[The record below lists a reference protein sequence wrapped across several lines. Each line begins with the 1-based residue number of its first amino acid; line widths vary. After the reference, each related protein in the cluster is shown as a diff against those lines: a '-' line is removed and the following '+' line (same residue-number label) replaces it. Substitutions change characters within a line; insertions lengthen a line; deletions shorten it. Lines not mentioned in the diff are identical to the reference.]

1 MKAKKT
7 LKYVALGAALILTLI
22 VWLFPLYW
30 IVTTSIKTRL
40 DAFAYP
46 PVWVFS
52 PTIESYHET
61 FVVSQSPM
69 TRFLMNS
76 IIISLGTTVLSMI
89 VGTAAAYSLARYQFR
104 AKKHLIFWILSTRM
118 APAIAV
124 VLPIFL
130 LMKRVAL
137 INTFPGMILAYTT
150 FNLPF
155 VVWMM
160 RGFFGEI
167 SKELEEAALIDG
179 ATPWKSFWL
188 VGIPLAA
195 PGLVATAV
203 FCFIFSWNE
212 FLFALVLTG
221 IQTKTLPVAITAFW
235 STSDLKWGQFMA
247 TAVVMI
253 APVLAFAIAVQRYLV
268 RGITL
273 GAVKG

>member
-1 MKAKKT
+1 MKKY
-7 LKYVALGAALILTLI
+7 LKRVLLGLALIVVLI
-22 VWLFPLYW
+22 FWLFPLYW
-30 IVTTSIKTRL
+30 IVATSLKTRL

-46 PVWVFS
+46 PVWLFK
-52 PTIESYHET
+52 PTLESYYET

-69 TRFLMNS
+69 TRFLLNS
-76 IIISLGTTVLSMI
+76 VIIALGTTALSMLI
-89 VGTAAAYSLARYQFR
+89 GTAAAYSLARFR
-104 AKKHLIFWILSTRM
+104 IRHKKHLTFWILSTRM
-118 APAIAV
+118 APPIAV
-124 VLPIFL
+124 VLPLFL
-130 LMKRVAL
+130 IMKRLSL
-137 INTFPGMILAYTT
+137 INTFPGLILAYTT

-160 RGFFGEI
+160 HGFFGEI

-247 TAVVMI
+247 TGVVTI

>member
-253 APVLAFAIAVQRYLV
+253 APVLAFAIAVRRYLV

>member
-1 MKAKKT
+1 MKTKKK
-7 LKYVALGAALILTLI
+7 LKLFALGVVLILILI

-30 IVTTSIKTRL
+30 IVVTSLKTRL

-46 PVWVFS
+46 PVWVFK
-52 PTIESYHET
+52 PTLDSYHET
-61 FVVSQSPM
+61 FIVSQSPM
-69 TRFLMNS
+69 TRFLLNS
-76 IIISLGTTVLSMI
+76 IIISLGTTVFSMI
-89 VGTAAAYSLARYQFR
+89 IGTAAAYSLARFRFR

-118 APAIAV
+118 APAIAII
-124 VLPIFL
+124 LPLFL
-130 LMKRVAL
+130 LMKRVSL
-137 INTFPGMILAYTT
+137 INTFPGLILAYTT

-160 RGFFGEI
+160 QGFFGEI

-221 IQTKTLPVAITAFW
+221 IQTKTLPVAVTAFW

-247 TAVVMI
+247 TGVVMI

-268 RGITL
+268 RGITM

>member
-1 MKAKKT
+1 MMAKKR
-7 LKYVALGAALILTLI
+7 LKWLALGAALILVLV

-30 IVTTSIKTRL
+30 IVTTSLKTRL

-46 PVWVFS
+46 PVWAFR
-52 PTIESYHET
+52 PTLESYNET
-61 FVVSQSPM
+61 FIVSQSPM
-69 TRFLMNS
+69 TRFLLNS
-76 IIISLGTTVLSMI
+76 VIVSLATTLLSMVI
-89 VGTAAAYSLARYQFR
+89 GTASAYALARFPIR
-104 AKKHLIFWILSTRM
+104 GKKHLIFWILSTRM
-118 APAIAV
+118 APPIAV
-124 VLPIFL
+124 VLPLFL
-130 LMKRVAL
+130 LMKRFSL
-137 INTFPGMILAYTT
+137 INTFPGLILAYTT

-160 RGFFGEI
+160 RGFFSEI
-167 SKELEEAALIDG
+167 SRELEEAALIDG

-212 FLFALVLTG
+212 FLFSLVLTG
-221 IQTKTLPVAITAFW
+221 VQTKTLPVAITAFW

-247 TAVVMI
+247 TGVVTI
-253 APVLAFAIAVQRYLV
+253 APVLAFALAVQRYLV

-273 GAVKG
+273 GAIKG

>member
-1 MKAKKT
+1 
-7 LKYVALGAALILTLI
+7 
-22 VWLFPLYW
+22 
-30 IVTTSIKTRL
+30 
-40 DAFAYP
+40 
-46 PVWVFS
+46 
-52 PTIESYHET
+52 
-61 FVVSQSPM
+61 M

-76 IIISLGTTVLSMI
+76 IIISLGTTVLSMM

-124 VLPIFL
+124 VLPLFL

-221 IQTKTLPVAITAFW
+221 IQTKTL
-235 STSDLKWGQFMA
+235 L
-247 TAVVMI
+247 
-253 APVLAFAIAVQRYLV
+253 
-268 RGITL
+268 
-273 GAVKG
+273 

>member
-1 MKAKKT
+1 MKAKKR
-7 LKYVALGAALILTLI
+7 LKYIALGAALILTLI

-30 IVTTSIKTRL
+30 IVATSLKTRL

-69 TRFLMNS
+69 TRFLLNS
-76 IIISLGTTVLSMI
+76 ILISLGTTVLSMV

>member
-1 MKAKKT
+1 MKAKKR
-7 LKYVALGAALILTLI
+7 LKYIALGAALILTLI

-52 PTIESYHET
+52 PTIESYRET

-76 IIISLGTTVLSMI
+76 ILISLGTTVLSMV

-124 VLPIFL
+124 VLPLFL

-137 INTFPGMILAYTT
+137 INTFPGIILAYTT